1 MKLGT
6 SIYTLYEIVLV
17 ICMCYRSFERGET
30 IMKCDASRVDL
41 VACQSVFCL
50 YEFVY
55 PSSVRYMLL
64 VILA

>member
-1 MKLGT
+1 
-6 SIYTLYEIVLV
+6 
-17 ICMCYRSFERGET
+17 
-30 IMKCDASRVDL
+30 MKCDASRVDL
-41 VACQSVFCL
+41 DACQSVFCL